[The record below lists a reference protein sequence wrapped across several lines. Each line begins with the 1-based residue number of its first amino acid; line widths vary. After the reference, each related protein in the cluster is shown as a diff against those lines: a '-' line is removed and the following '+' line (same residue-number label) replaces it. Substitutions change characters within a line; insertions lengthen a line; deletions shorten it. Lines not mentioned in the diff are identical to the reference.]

1 MQFSATTPE
10 INERVP
16 AVVAAAKRTRQL
28 TDVNDRS
35 NEQYPLFQKQLL
47 RQSSDSLVIRMI

>member
-10 INERVP
+10 INETVH
-16 AVVAAAKRTRQL
+16 AVVAAAKHTRQL
-28 TDVNDRS
+28 TDFYDRS

-47 RQSSDSLVIRMI
+47 WQSSDSFVIRMI